1 MEHDPARVTCYSGR
15 SFAERPTSFLW
26 EGTEHRVRKVE
37 TEWRA
42 PGGRHFR
49 VRTGDDRLFELCYDE
64 ASDRWSATEW
74 LSKRDKGGSDE
85 EGSP

>member
-1 MEHDPARVTCYSGR
+1 MEHTVKEV
-15 SFAERPTSFLW
+15 ER
-26 EGTEHRVRKVE
+26 
-37 TEWRA
+37 EWRA
-42 PGGRHFR
+42 PGARHFR
-49 VRTGDDRLFELCYDE
+49 VCTVDDRLFDLCYHE